1 MCRRLILASSLL
13 AFFCTA
19 PVLAQGVIEPG
30 ECEESTIEETQARI
44 KICVPEAGWNGQL
57 LVFVHGYVPNVPGV
71 FPLGFFDTLPGGV
84 KLSDLAQ
91 GLGFA
96 YASTTYR
103 QNGLAILEGIDDVR
117 DLMTA
122 FEATGRQAIRSY
134 LVGGSEGSLVAT
146 LLVER
151 FPDLFDGAYATC
163 GPIGSF
169 RHEINYLA
177 DFRVL
182 FDYFFH
188 GVFEGTAVASTQE
201 DILTWLNPAGRTK
214 VLEALKQNP
223 SKALELLRTARAAF
237 DPTRFESVLE
247 TAEHVLAYTVLG
259 ANDLRAKLGGNPY
272 DNRFRWY
279 SGSSNDLRLNLS
291 VKRFAADAPALLA
304 LRGYETSG
312 ALQVPV
318 VSLHT
323 TADDVV
329 PFTQEL
335 LYLLKVRP
343 TERGRFIPLPV
354 IRYGHC
360 AFTTN
365 ELLTGLGVLVIQP

>member
-1 MCRRLILASSLL
+1 
-13 AFFCTA
+13 
-19 PVLAQGVIEPG
+19 
-30 ECEESTIEETQARI
+30 
-44 KICVPEAGWNGQL
+44 
-57 LVFVHGYVPNVPGV
+57 
-71 FPLGFFDTLPGGV
+71 
-84 KLSDLAQ
+84 
-91 GLGFA
+91 
-96 YASTTYR
+96 
-103 QNGLAILEGIDDVR
+103 
-117 DLMTA
+117 MTA

-169 RHEINYLA
+169 RQEIAYLA

-182 FDYFFH
+182 FDYFFP
-188 GVFEGTAVASTQE
+188 GVFKGTAVASTQ
-201 DILTWLNPAGRTK
+201 DDVVNWLTGAGPTEVRARLNQNPA
-214 VLEALKQNP
+214 
-223 SKALELLRTARAAF
+223 KALELLRTARAAF
-237 DPTRFESVLE
+237 DPTRFASVLE
-247 TAEHVLAYTVLG
+247 TAENVLAYTVLG

-279 SGSSNDLRLNLS
+279 SGSSNDLRLNLG
-291 VKRFAADAPALLA
+291 VKRFAAEAPALLE

-318 VSLHT
+318 VALHT

-329 PFTQEL
+329 PITQAL

-354 IRYGHC
+354 VRYGHC